1 MMLTRSRA
9 QSIGWAVILAV
20 CLALT
25 LALSFRVNAVRSQVR
40 LTERHI
46 ARLQVEKSLLETEFE
61 TRANQQQLTALNE
74 VEFGYQAPTAG
85 QYLESERQLADL
97 GKARG
102 PDAPPMIRV
111 AAAEPQPAGD
121 SVLPAL
127 VNPLTGKALG
137 AEDAGKARAS
147 AKASASAGGGA
158 DSRAGSAAKSGPRL
172 AAVVPSATSAANL
185 ADRLSRVERLA
196 HVEKAPKVIDR
207 KVVERKVAGS
217 KAEPKQAKATP
228 KPAKAEPKQAKAA
241 PKPVKVEPKQAKA
254 QPAKV
259 QQAKAKPAKAE
270 VKVAKAAAPK
280 GASGAV
286 HVAQAGP
293 AKRPAKSNKVAI
305 E

>member
-9 QSIGWAVILAV
+9 QSIGWAVVLAV
-20 CLALT
+20 CFALT

-46 ARLQVEKSLLETEFE
+46 AQLQAEQGLLETEFE

-97 GKARG
+97 GKPRG
-102 PDAPPMIRV
+102 PGAPPMIRV
-111 AAAEPQPAGD
+111 AAADPLPADGTGD

-137 AEDAGKARAS
+137 AEGS
-147 AKASASAGGGA
+147 AKAPAKSGA
-158 DSRAGSAAKSGPRL
+158 DAKSGPKL
-172 AAVVPSATSAANL
+172 AAVVPATSAANL
-185 ADRLSRVERLA
+185 ADRLSHVERLA
-196 HVEKAPKVIDR
+196 HVEKSPRALSA
-207 KVVERKVAGS
+207 KVVERKVAGAVA
-217 KAEPKQAKATP
+217 KPAAKQAKAD
-228 KPAKAEPKQAKAA
+228 PKQA
-241 PKPVKVEPKQAKA
+241 PKLAKA
-254 QPAKV
+254 P
-259 QQAKAKPAKAE
+259 AKPAKAE
-270 VKVAKAAAPK
+270 AKVAKAAPAKAPAK
-280 GASGAV
+280 AV

-293 AKRPAKSNKVAI
+293 VKRPAKSNKVAI

>member
-147 AKASASAGGGA
+147 AKASASTGGKA
-158 DSRAGSAAKSGPRL
+158 DSRSGSGDKSGPRL

-185 ADRLSRVERLA
+185 ADRLSHVERLA
-196 HVEKAPKVIDR
+196 HVEKAPKMLDR
-207 KVVERKVAGS
+207 KVVERKVAGPR
-217 KAEPKQAKATP
+217 AEPKQAKAT
-228 KPAKAEPKQAKAA
+228 AKVEPKQAKAA
-241 PKPVKVEPKQAKA
+241 PKPPKAEPQQAKA
-254 QPAKV
+254 QP
-259 QQAKAKPAKAE
+259 AKAKPAKAE